1 MKRIFSS
8 IFILAVCLSLF
19 AQQQYRT
26 PVRPTKNV
34 ILMIPDGTSVGVI
47 SAARWYQIYNQ
58 LGGDRLAIDPY
69 ICGTVKTFS
78 LNAPIGD
85 SAPTTSCYMTGVPQR
100 AGNVS
105 IYPLV
110 DPKNDLVALNSALSY
125 QPLVTILEAMKYE
138 QKKAAGLV
146 VTVEFPHATPADC
159 ASHHYNRGKYEYL
172 APQIAHNNLDV
183 VFGGGSAF
191 VSEDMKQYFRANGTT
206 YIQNDLAAFRAFD
219 SNEKLWAL
227 FADVALPFD
236 LDADTT
242 KIPSLAEM
250 TKKAIDQ
257 LSKNENGFFLMV
269 EGSKVDYAAHGNDAI
284 GCITEY
290 LAFDKA
296 VAVALEF
303 AKTNG
308 ETTIIIVPD
317 HGNSGFT
324 IGNRDLENYSKAT
337 LDDLFGNVSK
347 YKRTSNGLEEMLLK
361 ADSSEFRGIFKEYTD
376 IDLTDE
382 EMELLLS
389 SKNYKENDYMKA
401 SNSVNMGSSIVKIMN
416 SRTYFGFTTGGHT
429 GEEVFLAVYHPQ
441 GDIPIGMNTNVE
453 LNQYLFD
460 VSGLKTPL
468 TTLTEQ
474 LFVKH
479 TDVFQGMKYSISES
493 DGVPTLTVKSGKN
506 TLTIPAFKSVVY
518 WNKQPIYLNSVV
530 VYIDKNDT
538 FYLPAELKTYFSGK
552 K

>member
-19 AQQQYRT
+19 AQQTYRT

-34 ILMIPDGTSVGVI
+34 ILMIPDGTSIGVV
-47 SAARWYQIYNQ
+47 SAARWYQIFNQ

-85 SAPTTSCYMTGVPQR
+85 SAPTTSCYMTGIPQR
-100 AGNVS
+100 AGNVA

-110 DPKNDLVALNSALSY
+110 DPENDLVTLDPTMAY

-138 QKKAAGLV
+138 QNKATGLIA
-146 VTVEFPHATPADC
+146 TVEFSHATPADC
-159 ASHHYNRGKYEYL
+159 AAHYYDRGKYEYI
-172 APQIAHNNLDV
+172 APQMAYNNLDV

-191 VSEDMKQYFRANGTT
+191 VSEDMKQHFRANGTT
-206 YIQNDLAAFRAFD
+206 YIQDDLAAFRAFD
-219 SNEKLWAL
+219 SDEKLWAL

-236 LDADTT
+236 LDTDTT
-242 KIPSLAEM
+242 QIPSLAEM
-250 TKKAIDQ
+250 TKKAIDH

-296 VAVALEF
+296 VAAALEF
-303 AKTNG
+303 AKANG

-324 IGNRDLENYSKAT
+324 IGNRELKSYATAT
-337 LDDLFGNVSK
+337 LQDLFGNISK
-347 YKRTSNGLEEMLLK
+347 YERTSAGMEEMLLK
-361 ADSSEFRGIFKEYTD
+361 ANPNEFRSIFKTYTD

-382 EMELLLS
+382 EVELLLS

-401 SNSVNMGSSIVKIMN
+401 SNSANMGSSIVKIMN
-416 SRTYFGFTTGGHT
+416 SRTYFGFTTNGHT

-441 GDIPIGMNTNVE
+441 GDIPIGMNTNVD

-460 VSGLKTPL
+460 VAGLQTPL
-468 TTLTEQ
+468 PTLTEQ
-474 LFVKH
+474 LFAKH
-479 TDVFQGMKYSISES
+479 TDVFQGMKYSTNKS
-493 DGVPTLTVKSGKN
+493 DRVPTLTVKSGKN

-518 WNKQPIYLNSVV
+518 LNKQPIYLNSVV

>member
-8 IFILAVCLSLF
+8 IFILAICLSLF
-19 AQQQYRT
+19 AQQTYRT
-26 PVRPTKNV
+26 SVRPTKNV
-34 ILMIPDGTSVGVI
+34 ILMIPDGTSIGVV

-58 LGGDRLAIDPY
+58 LGDGLAIDPY

-85 SAPTTSCYMTGVPQR
+85 SAPTTSCYMTGIPQR
-100 AGNVS
+100 AGNVA

-110 DPKNDLVALNSALSY
+110 DPENDLVTLDPTMAY

-138 QKKAAGLV
+138 QNKATGLIA
-146 VTVEFPHATPADC
+146 TVEFSHATPADC
-159 ASHHYNRGKYEYL
+159 AAHYYDRGKYEYI
-172 APQIAHNNLDV
+172 APQMAYNNLDV

-191 VSEDMKQYFRANGTT
+191 VSEDMKQHFRANGTT
-206 YIQNDLAAFRAFD
+206 YIQDDLAAFRAFD
-219 SNEKLWAL
+219 SDEKLWAL

-236 LDADTT
+236 LDTDTT
-242 KIPSLAEM
+242 QIPSLAEM

-296 VAVALEF
+296 VAAALEF
-303 AKTNG
+303 AKANG

-324 IGNRDLENYSKAT
+324 IGNRELKSYATAT
-337 LDDLFGNVSK
+337 LQDLFGNISK
-347 YKRTSNGLEEMLLK
+347 YERTSAGMEEMLLK
-361 ADSSEFRGIFKEYTD
+361 ANPNEFRSIFKTYTD

-382 EMELLLS
+382 EVELLLS

-401 SNSVNMGSSIVKIMN
+401 SNSANMGSSIVKIMN
-416 SRTYFGFTTGGHT
+416 SRTYFGFTTNGHT

-441 GDIPIGMNTNVE
+441 GDIPIGMNTNVD

-460 VSGLKTPL
+460 VAGLQTPL
-468 TTLTEQ
+468 PTLTEQ
-474 LFVKH
+474 LFAKH
-479 TDVFQGMKYSISES
+479 TDVFQGMKYSTNKS
-493 DGVPTLTVKSGKN
+493 DRVPTLTVKSGKN

-518 WNKQPIYLNSVV
+518 LNKQPIYLNSVV